1 MPIRNPFAKR
11 VDAPPT
17 GNGTFDENTQNGTT
31 RPTFEKLDTTSSM
44 TSLPLSIS
52 SKQSQ
57 EPPEYKMSG
66 MSCDRT
72 LGSKSGQ

>member
-11 VDAPPT
+11 VDAPP
-17 GNGTFDENTQNGTT
+17 NGTLDENTQNGAP
-31 RPTFEKLDTTSSM
+31 RPTFEKVDTTSSKI
-44 TSLPLSIS
+44 SLPLSVS

-66 MSCDRT
+66 M
-72 LGSKSGQ
+72 